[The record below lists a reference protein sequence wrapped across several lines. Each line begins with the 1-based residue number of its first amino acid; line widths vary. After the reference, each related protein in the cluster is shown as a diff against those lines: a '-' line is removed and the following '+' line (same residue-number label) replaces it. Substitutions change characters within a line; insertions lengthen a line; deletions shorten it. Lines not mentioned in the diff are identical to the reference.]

1 MPREPHTPA
10 TQPNLERLPFE
21 KIPIET
27 LPQTKKAPLSGA
39 FSRVGYAR
47 AVPAYAK
54 NSFESVIGSTYS
66 PSL

>member
-1 MPREPHTPA
+1 MPLNSHAPT
-10 TQPNLERLPFE
+10 TQPNLEGLTFG
-21 KIPIET
+21 KCPIEK
-27 LPQTKKAPLSGA
+27 LPQTKKAPLGGA
-39 FSRVGYAR
+39 FLRGGYAR